1 MNPVP
6 FPDPPI
12 AAVAS
17 KGSKRKTILINIG
30 LASLG
35 ALFGFGFAF
44 GSMVLSGAKV
54 GLSEHFTINLW
65 TLAALPLMWMLT
77 VLVHEFGHL
86 LGGRLAGMRALM
98 LFAGPLHFDFGADRL
113 RLRLNRVASTWGGL
127 AVCAPVGALRA
138 RDVALLV
145 ACGPVASLVLAAGAG
160 LGGVALGGWWGGFV
174 FGTGALSL
182 FIGIATLLPVR
193 AGGYMSDGGQ
203 LLGLARGDRRSSQQL
218 ALSALMAQSYSGVR
232 PRAWDSALLDAI
244 DSERGDSEG
253 DDPNMRAYALLLDA
267 VRAED
272 RNELAL
278 ADTRWRDLAQVL
290 AEADA
295 QAMSIAMRRA
305 LALPIATWIGYRRRE
320 AQSARAWL
328 QAARGGFGDPASLAF
343 AEAAVHLAEGD
354 ASAAR
359 SMLAK
364 ARAALP
370 QMADRGSAIVL
381 AESLH
386 AMQSELDMQ
395 PVATLVQ
402 GW

>member
-30 LASLG
+30 LAATG
-35 ALFGFGFAF
+35 ALFGFGVAVGSRWLFGADDGLAGYFALD
-44 GSMVLSGAKV
+44 V
-54 GLSEHFTINLW
+54 W
-65 TLAALPLMWMLT
+65 TVAALPMMWMLT
-77 VLVHEFGHL
+77 VVVHEFGHL
-86 LGGRLAGMRALM
+86 LGGKLAGMRPLM
-98 LFAGPLHFDFGADRL
+98 LFAGPLHLDFGADRL

-127 AVCAPVGALRA
+127 AACAPVGALRP
-138 RDVALLV
+138 RDLVLLI
-145 ACGPVASLVLAAGAG
+145 AGGPLASFMLAAGAG
-160 LGGVALGGWWGGFV
+160 FGGLALGGWWGGFV

-182 FIGIATLLPVR
+182 VIGIATLLPVR

-203 LLGLARGDRRSSQQL
+203 LLGLARGDRRSGQQL
-218 ALSALMAQSYSGVR
+218 ALAALMAQSYSGVR

-244 DSERGDSEG
+244 NSEG
-253 DDPNMRAYALLLDA
+253 GDPGMRAYALLLGA
-267 VRAED
+267 IHAED
-272 RNELAL
+272 RHELTL
-278 ADTRWRDLAQVL
+278 ADTRWREVAQVL
-290 AEADA
+290 ADADA
-295 QAMSIAMRRA
+295 QAMSIAIRRA
-305 LALPIATWIGYRRRE
+305 LALPIATWIGYRRHE

-328 QAARGGFGDPASLAF
+328 EAARGGFADAAALAF
-343 AEAAVHLAEGD
+343 AEAAVHFAEGNT
-354 ASAAR
+354 AKSR

-386 AMQSELDMQ
+386 AMQSELDMP